1 MDSAVDAL
9 LRELGP
15 QLRRGGLPEPSLP
28 RFPTGVDE
36 VDRLLGGGFPR
47 GRLSEVSGAAS
58 SGRTS
63 LALALLAR
71 ASRAGEVCAVI
82 DVADGFDPVAAEAAG
97 VRLERVLWA
106 RAPDLRS
113 ALRATSR
120 VLETE
125 GFGLVLLN
133 RVGTPG
139 SGTLGSGTGTLGSG
153 DPGAAPAAA
162 WSRLGRTAGASSA
175 ALVVLSLE
183 RSAGTSAE
191 IALEM
196 RATSARFTGT
206 PPLLEALEAEA
217 RLLRHRTAPADR
229 CVRVR
234 LESSEAA

>member
-15 QLRRGGLPEPSLP
+15 QLRRGGLPEQALP

-47 GRLSEVSGAAS
+47 GRLSEVAGTTS

-71 ASRAGEVCAVI
+71 ASRAGEVCAVV
-82 DVADGFDPVAAEAAG
+82 DAADGFDPIAAEAAG
-97 VRLERVLWA
+97 VTLERVLWA
-106 RAPDLRS
+106 RAPDLQA

-125 GFGLVLLN
+125 GFGLVLLH
-133 RVGTPG
+133 RAGAASSG
-139 SGTLGSGTGTLGSG
+139 SGRAQ
-153 DPGAAPAAA
+153 AAS
-162 WSRLGRTAGASSA
+162 WSRLGRSAAASSA

-183 RSAGTSAE
+183 RSTGTHAE

-196 RATSARFTGT
+196 RATRARFTGT
-206 PPLLEALEAEA
+206 PPLLESLEAEA
-217 RLLRHRTAPADR
+217 RLVRHRTAPVDR
-229 CVRVR
+229 CARVR
-234 LESSEAA
+234 LGSSEAA